1 MKCLFKPG
9 KIGKLEIKN
18 RIVMA
23 PMGTMGLVEMD
34 GRYSQRGIDYF
45 VARAKGGVGL
55 IETGL
60 TAVEAEIEKRAAG
73 PWSGLPR
80 ADSPAYIC
88 RLSELADA
96 VHAYEAKI
104 V

>member
-1 MKCLFKPG
+1 MANEFETYEAMAVRPKGRREMQNLFKQG

-23 PMGTMGLVEMD
+23 PMGTTGLVDLD

-60 TAVEAEIEKRAAG
+60 MVVDVEIEKRAWG
-73 PWSGLPR
+73 PWSGYQR
-80 ADSPAYIC
+80 GA
-88 RLSELADA
+88 
-96 VHAYEAKI
+96 
-104 V
+104 